1 MIRPAL
7 FVAAFLL
14 GCQCFAADD
23 CRDANGNVVEPSQ
36 CASEASASGGSLP
49 EEAAARVYDLNVE
62 ARFFTAI
69 GFHVQSRER
78 RDEIARIYDE
88 HGVPVPDEYKE

>member
-1 MIRPAL
+1 M
-7 FVAAFLL
+7 AAFLL
-14 GCQCFAADD
+14 SYQCFAADG
-23 CRDANGNVVEPSQ
+23 CRDANGNVVGPSQ
-36 CASEASASGGSLP
+36 CASEPSASGGSLP

-69 GFHVQSRER
+69 GFHEQSRER

-88 HGVPVPDEYKE
+88 HGVPVPDAYKE